1 MALDVTLTTFAQ
13 ALVARNSEDE
23 IQAAT
28 AALLAD
34 LQALVP
40 APAPAPAP

>member
-1 MALDVTLTTFAQ
+1 MALDVTLTAFAQ
-13 ALVARNSEDE
+13 ALVARTSEDE